1 MKMDENGFI
10 KSPFLKTIIN
20 FIPITIPKGK
30 DDIQNLKIPLSVVC
44 LIGSTEVGL
53 ALGLAWYAKPIKIT

>member
-20 FIPITIPKGK
+20 FIPITIPMGK
-30 DDIQNLKIPLSVVC
+30 DDIQNLKIPLSEVC

-53 ALGLAWYAKPIKIT
+53 AWYAKPIKNT